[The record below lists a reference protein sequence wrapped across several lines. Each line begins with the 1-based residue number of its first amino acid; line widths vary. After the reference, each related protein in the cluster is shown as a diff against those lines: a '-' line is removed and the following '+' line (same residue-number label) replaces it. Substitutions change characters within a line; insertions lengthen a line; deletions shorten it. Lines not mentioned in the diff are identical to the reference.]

1 MTMAK
6 KRRVRRI
13 AAGSGR
19 TTAAPR
25 VPAQAAPAERT
36 PGAPAVAR
44 GAEVDFASEYHY
56 VLGDLKRIGILA
68 VAMFATLIVLALIIQ

>member
-6 KRRVRRI
+6 KKRLRRI

-19 TTAAPR
+19 TAPR
-25 VPAQAAPAERT
+25 AAARTTLETQAPA
-36 PGAPAVAR
+36 AR

-68 VAMFATLIVLALIIQ
+68 VAMFATLIALALIIQ